1 MQDFKEASAEIKVKT
16 KRFSLKKGTIKI
28 CFELP
33 EEKGQIRSLKLK
45 LRNEIMDAQNSSLL
59 PMERAFWDV
68 VAVVDSGSGETYDA
82 ILGGLSIFLK
92 LKLIFFP
99 RWTRTNGG
107 NMIYPFVNGKRQFN
121 LQ

>member
-45 LRNEIMDAQNSSLL
+45 LRNEIMDVSYPFILHTRSRGNRTVYRAEINVNAY
-59 PMERAFWDV
+59 PMERHSGMLWLLLTA
-68 VAVVDSGSGETYDA
+68 AVGKLMMRSWVD
-82 ILGGLSIFLK
+82 
-92 LKLIFFP
+92 
-99 RWTRTNGG
+99 
-107 NMIYPFVNGKRQFN
+107 
-121 LQ
+121 

>member
-16 KRFSLKKGTIKI
+16 KRFSLKKGPIKI

-45 LRNEIMDAQNSSLL
+45 LRNEIMDVSYPFILHTRSRGNRTVYRAEINVNAY

-82 ILGGLSIFLK
+82 ILG
-92 LKLIFFP
+92 
-99 RWTRTNGG
+99 
-107 NMIYPFVNGKRQFN
+107 
-121 LQ
+121 

>member
-45 LRNEIMDAQNSSLL
+45 LRNEIMDVS
-59 PMERAFWDV
+59 
-68 VAVVDSGSGETYDA
+68 
-82 ILGGLSIFLK
+82 
-92 LKLIFFP
+92 
-99 RWTRTNGG
+99 
-107 NMIYPFVNGKRQFN
+107 
-121 LQ
+121 

>member
-45 LRNEIMDAQNSSLL
+45 LRNEIMDAQNSSQMHTTHEIQRKQNCL
-59 PMERAFWDV
+59 
-68 VAVVDSGSGETYDA
+68 SGGDQCKCLSYGA
-82 ILGGLSIFLK
+82 GILGCCGCC
-92 LKLIFFP
+92 
-99 RWTRTNGG
+99 
-107 NMIYPFVNGKRQFN
+107 
-121 LQ
+121 

>member
-45 LRNEIMDAQNSSLL
+45 LRNEIMDVS
-59 PMERAFWDV
+59 
-68 VAVVDSGSGETYDA
+68 
-82 ILGGLSIFLK
+82 
-92 LKLIFFP
+92 
-99 RWTRTNGG
+99 
-107 NMIYPFVNGKRQFN
+107 YPFILHTRSRGNRTVYRAEINVNAGHSGMLWLLLTAAVGKLMMRSWVD
-121 LQ
+121 